1 MEKGIWISNLFAN
14 FKRSTLCFEFHYSWS
29 MESANNEKE
38 LLRCSAA
45 GDEAAFAS
53 LFRVYQHKLYGFLLR
68 ATGSPEMT
76 EDIIQDVFLK
86 LWKDRENLLH
96 IEQFGGYV
104 YRMAQ
109 NRVINSLKRMAKE
122 TLILEELGKVQTL
135 TTSNAEEQLS
145 EKEAKNN
152 LHSALDKLTPKQKL
166 VFTLSREQGLKHE
179 EIAAFLNISP
189 STVNNHMIEALRQ
202 LRQQLSASPEA
213 CSLLLAVFM
222 FLS

>member
-1 MEKGIWISNLFAN
+1 
-14 FKRSTLCFEFHYSWS
+14 
-29 MESANNEKE
+29 MESAYNEKE
-38 LLRCSAA
+38 LLRCSAK

-53 LFRVYQHKLYGFLLR
+53 LFNMYRHKLYGFLLR
-68 ATGSPEMT
+68 ATASPETT
-76 EDIIQDVFLK
+76 EDVIQDVFLK
-86 LWKDRENLLH
+86 LWKDRENLVH

-122 TLILEELGKVQTL
+122 TLILEELGKMQVL
-135 TTSNAEEQLS
+135 SVASAEEQLS
-145 EKEAKNN
+145 GKETRSH
-152 LHSALDKLTPKQKL
+152 LHAALNKLTPKQKL

-202 LRQQLSASPEA
+202 LRQQLSISPEA
-213 CSLLLAVFM
+213 CSLLLIVLLFHP
-222 FLS
+222 